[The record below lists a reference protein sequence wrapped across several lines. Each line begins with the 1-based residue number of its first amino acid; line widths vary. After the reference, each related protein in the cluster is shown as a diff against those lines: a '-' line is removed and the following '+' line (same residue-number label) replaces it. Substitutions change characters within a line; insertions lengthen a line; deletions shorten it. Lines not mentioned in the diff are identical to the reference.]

1 MAFDYASRDYDTI
14 KADLLARAT
23 RVLPEW
29 TSRDSSDFGML
40 LVDLWAQMGDVL
52 HYYVDRAAN
61 EHFLVT
67 ATQRESV
74 LALANLLDYTPSGRT
89 SAVGSVTFTNTGSE
103 DYDIAPYTRFVARYN
118 NSTYQVYTRLGGVIS
133 GGSVSAPGTGTVD
146 VFEGTIVVDEILST
160 LSSGIDGQSYTLSNG
175 KVVTG
180 SIEITVN
187 ESGTSPIKYTRVER
201 LATANAGD
209 RVFSVNV
216 NPDGESEIVFGS
228 GVSGFPP
235 PTNSLIKATYA
246 YSSGAAGNIPANSV
260 ADFLNQT
267 PVNIAI
273 SSSTAFTGG
282 ADEESLSS
290 MRTSVPSI
298 VSSQNRAVTRR
309 DYTNSALRVD
319 GVSKAAVSYAP
330 PASPTNNASVTIY
343 AHPPISDS
351 EFVPAQGSTGPYDT
365 AIAVPAST
373 REAVENEVTPKSMIG
388 VNVYTAASVGW
399 ELINLTIDVNVSS
412 RFVQSWVEDDVVTA
426 LDSLFSFDR
435 VTFGQTVN
443 VGQIYRTVLNV
454 RGVDYAEISAFYKDS
469 DGSASLQSAIAVDS
483 LKLPRK
489 GTFTINMNGGVVS
502 T

>member
-40 LVDLWAQMGDVL
+40 MVDLWAQMGDVL

-74 LALANLLDYTPSGRT
+74 LALANLFDYTPSGRT
-89 SAVGSVTFTNTGSE
+89 SAVGSVTLANTGAS
-103 DYDIAPYTRFVARYN
+103 DYDIAPYTRFVARYEN
-118 NSTYQVYTRLGGVIS
+118 KTYQVYTRLGGTVS
-133 GGSVSAPGTGTVD
+133 GGSVSAPGSGVVD
-146 VFEGTIVVDEILST
+146 LYEGTIVVDEILST
-160 LSSGIDGQSYTLSNG
+160 LSSGVDGQSYTLANA

-187 ESGTSPIKYTRVER
+187 ESGASPIKYTRVGR
-201 LATANAGD
+201 LSTANPGD
-209 RVFSVNV
+209 RVFAVNT
-216 NPDGESEIVFGS
+216 NPDGESEIIFGS

-246 YSSGAAGNIPANSV
+246 YSSGAAGNLPSNSV

-267 PVNIAI
+267 PNNISI
-273 SSSTAFTGG
+273 SSSGAFTGG
-282 ADEESLSS
+282 ANEESLAS
-290 MRTSVPSI
+290 MRTSVPSVI
-298 VSSQNRAVTRR
+298 SSQNRAVTRR
-309 DYTNSALRVD
+309 DYINTALRID
-319 GVSKAAVSYAP
+319 GVSKAAVAY
-330 PASPTNNASVTIY
+330 ASPLTANDNATVTIY
-343 AHPPISDS
+343 AHPPISDDQ
-351 EFVPAQGSTGPYDT
+351 FVPEQGATGLSTS
-365 AIAVPAST
+365 IAVPAST
-373 REAVENEVTPKSMIG
+373 QESVETEVSNKSMIG
-388 VNVYTAASVGW
+388 VDVVAATSIDW
-399 ELINLTIDVNVSS
+399 ELLNLVVDVNVSG
-412 RFVQSWVEDDVVTA
+412 RFVQSWVEDDVIAA

-443 VGQIYRTVLNV
+443 VGQIYRTILNV
-454 RGVDYAEISAFYKDS
+454 RGVDYASISAFYKDS
-469 DGSASLQSAIAVDS
+469 DGSTSLQSAITIDPV
-483 LKLPRK
+483 KLPRK
-489 GTFTINMNGGVVS
+489 GYFTINMAGGVVS